1 MKEMDAGTLLRF
13 TGTCKTLMKLGDD
26 HPEFFRRFISKKHD
40 KKFAMSVP
48 RKDLRNET
56 LALVKLDPNDPLV
69 CRIAKEK
76 EEEKRAKE
84 EAMKGKMKTKVGLRY
99 VANPHFIP
107 QSERRPSWYHY
118 YTSKKEDR
126 QVYVNGVPTVMKIRV
141 DPYLERTNFVYT
153 SFF

>member
-84 EAMKGKMKTKVGLRY
+84 EAMKGKMKTKVGPRY
-99 VANPHFIP
+99 VANPSMKGARDSNVF
-107 QSERRPSWYHY
+107 SE
-118 YTSKKEDR
+118 T
-126 QVYVNGVPTVMKIRV
+126 VFYVNGDRIR
-141 DPYLERTNFVYT
+141 FVYNEVT
-153 SFF
+153 DAYDMVHLDGNN